1 MSKVKTK
8 VLGMQYGIEI
18 TRPWSNKMYEHNDMV
33 ADLMKQN
40 IRQSLDEIYSEG
52 DSSKLRDL
60 CKHICSYGMGPMYS
74 IDEVYEEAIREL
86 EMTQN
91 YWLDCEW
98 PFMVKAGLVK
108 DIEHRFVGYD
118 KNI

>member
-1 MSKVKTK
+1 
-8 VLGMQYGIEI
+8 
-18 TRPWSNKMYEHNDMV
+18 
-33 ADLMKQN
+33 
-40 IRQSLDEIYSEG
+40 
-52 DSSKLRDL
+52 
-60 CKHICSYGMGPMYS
+60 MGPMYS

-91 YWLDCEW
+91 FWLDSEW
-98 PFMVKAGLVK
+98 PFMVKDGLVK